1 MDPRSSLSNI
11 KKTWHSPGE
20 LQCSRP
26 REISLTWA
34 GKILVGLA
42 VAIFLGGIFAGLAL
56 YIKASGDRENRS
68 QLVTSGLDT
77 EAWIT
82 RSWTSG
88 YDPVRYWVE
97 YSYSAGGQTWTG
109 RLATDRDSWLNLQ
122 KTETLKIRYLPA
134 DPQRHLI
141 PGHESKL
148 LPSWISI
155 LVAGISFLVGWLL
168 KRILDMQ
175 RRLLAEGRP
184 APAIVTRITRSN
196 QQHGKKVAHYV
207 FEDLGGKLIEGKSNP
222 QKKPP
227 MVGSVLNVIYEPD
240 QENHNRIYPLP
251 LVKTRN
257 S

>member
-11 KKTWHSPGE
+11 KKTWRSPGE

-26 REISLTWA
+26 REVSLTWA
-34 GKILVGLA
+34 GKIIAGLA
-42 VAIFLGGIFAGLAL
+42 AAMFVGGVFAGLVL
-56 YIKASGDRENRS
+56 YTKASQDRENRGR
-68 QLVTSGLDT
+68 LVASGLDA
-77 EAWIT
+77 EARIT

-88 YDPVRYWVE
+88 QDPVRYWVE
-97 YSYSAGGQTWTG
+97 YNYSAGGQTWTG
-109 RLATDRDSWLNLQ
+109 RLATKHNSWLNLQ
-122 KTETLKIRYLPA
+122 KTGTLRIRYLPA
-134 DPQRHLI
+134 DPQQHLI
-141 PGHESKL
+141 SGHESKL
-148 LPSWISI
+148 LPSWMSI

-184 APAIVTRITRSN
+184 APAIVTRVTRSN
-196 QQHGKKVAHYV
+196 QQHGQKVAHYV
-207 FEDLGGKLIEGKSNP
+207 FMDLGGKLVEGKSNP
-222 QKKPP
+222 QKRPP

-240 QENHNRIYPLP
+240 RENHNRIYPLP

>member
-1 MDPRSSLSNI
+1 MDPRSSLSNF
-11 KKTWHSPGE
+11 KKTWRSPGE

-26 REISLTWA
+26 REISLTGA
-34 GKILVGLA
+34 GKIISGLA
-42 VAIFLGGIFAGLAL
+42 AVMFVGGVFTGLVL
-56 YIKASGDRENRS
+56 YTKASHDREDRS
-68 QLVTSGLDT
+68 RLVASGLDT
-77 EAWIT
+77 EARII

-88 YDPVRYWVE
+88 QDPVRYWVE
-97 YSYSAGGQTWTG
+97 YNYSAAGQTWKG
-109 RLATDRDSWLNLQ
+109 RLATNRDSWLNLQ
-122 KTETLKIRYLPA
+122 KTGTLKIRYLPA
-134 DPQRHLI
+134 DPQKHLI
-141 PGHESKL
+141 SGHESEL

-184 APAIVTRITRSN
+184 APAIVTRITRSS

-207 FEDLGGKLIEGKSNP
+207 FEDLGSKLIEGKSNP

-227 MVGSVLNVIYEPD
+227 MVGSVLTVIYEPD
-240 QENHNRIYPLP
+240 RENHNRIYPLP